1 MPSSLPLVQLQLI
14 QPLVNALRDRGIDP
28 ETVLESVGLT
38 LSAVKQPGSTVHVM
52 VIHQFLENC
61 AIAARDKCF
70 CAEVGS
76 SLDTTGWPMIQQAMA
91 EAKTL
96 GDFLSIY
103 VSKATQ
109 VASSVTAYLDVRGE
123 TASFGETRRFKPL
136 IVPAQNDGFMICLM
150 ISLIE
155 HVLGRPLDRRHV
167 TLVVSDPEV
176 VPKRMTDFTILK
188 GNEMGAKIQ
197 FPSDWLRTSIQ
208 AQVPTEQSINKS
220 ISLNKADFLTSFR
233 SILRQQVAMGGINSE
248 EAARQLHMNSRTLAR
263 RLSAF
268 GTTSSKEISSA
279 KIEYAKHA
287 LKNSDRS
294 IEQISLDL
302 GYSDPSNFTR
312 AFCKET
318 GETPSDF
325 RSRER
330 AVSEQ

>member
-1 MPSSLPLVQLQLI
+1 
-14 QPLVNALRDRGIDP
+14 
-28 ETVLESVGLT
+28 
-38 LSAVKQPGSTVHVM
+38 
-52 VIHQFLENC
+52 
-61 AIAARDKCF
+61 
-70 CAEVGS
+70 
-76 SLDTTGWPMIQQAMA
+76 MIQQAMT

-167 TLVVSDPEV
+167 TLVVSDPHV
-176 VPKRMTDFTILK
+176 LPKRMKDFTILR
-188 GNEMGAKIQ
+188 GSEMGAKIQ

-208 AQVPTEQSINKS
+208 AQVPTEQSINES
-220 ISLNKADFLTSFR
+220 INLDEADFLTSFR
-233 SILRQQVAMGGINSE
+233 NILRQQIAMGGINSE
-248 EAARQLHMNSRTLAR
+248 EAARQLHMNSRTLTR

-268 GTTSSKEISSA
+268 GTTSSKEILSA
-279 KIEYAKHA
+279 KIDYAKYA
-287 LKNSDRS
+287 LTTSDRS

-312 AFCKET
+312 AFSKET
-318 GETPSDF
+318 GKTQSVL
-325 RSRER
+325 RSRARAGSER
-330 AVSEQ
+330 